1 MLYCSEDDGTVRK
14 SPKHEHEQ
22 RSCTPDFEQ
31 QQPCTSKQS
40 HSPEKHKNDIN
51 ESAAAAALPSSSAVS
66 KLSLN
71 SSTSSSASQ
80 QPYSS
85 FYQELLEASYA
96 NNGKQNKSIFYDVL
110 FSFLEYK
117 LLL

>member
-1 MLYCSEDDGTVRK
+1 MLNCSEDDVTVRK

-22 RSCTPDFEQ
+22 RPCTPDFEQ

-40 HSPEKHKNDIN
+40 HTPEKHKNDIN
-51 ESAAAAALPSSSAVS
+51 TADSAAAAAAVALPSSSAVS

-96 NNGKQNKSIFYDVL
+96 NNGKRNKTVFYDN
-110 FSFLEYK
+110 FSFLRI
-117 LLL
+117 